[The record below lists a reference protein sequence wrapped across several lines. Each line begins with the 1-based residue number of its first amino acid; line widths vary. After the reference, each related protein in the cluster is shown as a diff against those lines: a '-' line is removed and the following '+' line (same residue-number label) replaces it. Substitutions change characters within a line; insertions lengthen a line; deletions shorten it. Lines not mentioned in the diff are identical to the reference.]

1 MINMSAGAGKNTT
14 GIGLRHVRVGVRSD
28 YGLMTIPDGTD
39 AGTAYAGVQA
49 QKARALT
56 ITPADPVR
64 VTARG
69 DDVSYHTFQ
78 ESPTDTPTGELRTQT
93 SDIDLISL
101 ITSVKDFGSPNM
113 RAVMISSDKVGQEEP
128 MIVWGMR
135 KAIDSDKTL
144 ATYGQRHWEMYVV
157 LNAYLAAKPPTMED
171 QQIGEFTWGMVANN
185 SSVDHLGR
193 TMTEDTHGCTEAPFV
208 IVHTRYKPWLDYFEG
223 DGSEDEFQCSKS
235 TGDIK
240 YNTATSPVIV
250 TVNGALQTSGWSID
264 AAGLIT
270 FSSPPADGARIACFY
285 EWED

>member
-1 MINMSAGAGKNTT
+1 
-14 GIGLRHVRVGVRSD
+14 
-28 YGLMTIPDGTD
+28 
-39 AGTAYAGVQA
+39 
-49 QKARALT
+49 
-56 ITPADPVR
+56 

-93 SDIDLISL
+93 SDIDLIAL

-113 RAVMISSDKVGQEEP
+113 RAVAIGTDKVGQEEA
-128 MIVWGMR
+128 MILWGQR

-144 ATYGQRHWEMYVV
+144 ATYGQRHWETYIV

-171 QQIGEFTWGMVANN
+171 QQIGEFVWSCTGNN

-193 TMTEDTHGCTEAPFV
+193 TMTEGVHGCTEAPFI
-208 IVHTRYKPWLDYFEG
+208 IVHTRFKFWMDVFEG
-223 DGSEDEFQCSKS
+223 DNSETEFQCSKG
-235 TGDIK
+235 TGLIK
-240 YNTATSPVIV
+240 YNTATSPVV
-250 TVNGALQTSGWSID
+250 LTVDGVLTPSAGNWSID

-270 FSSPPADGARIACFY
+270 FLAPPASGARVCCQY